1 MKWSANMS
9 DELHDVYQALSEA
22 QQNNRPVTLVTV
34 IETQGSIPRHAGSKM
49 LVYPDGSIVGTIGG
63 GLMESQVIEEALL
76 AQKET
81 TPRIRQYTLNDFD
94 SGNVGICGG
103 TAKMFIEPIGIAS
116 TLLVIGGGHVGKAL
130 AELGKWA
137 GYRVALSDD
146 REAFCNPTYLAG
158 LDDYVVCPPAE
169 VPEHAMINAQTYIAA
184 VTRGL
189 PVDRRLIPALLR
201 TDAAYIGLIGSRR
214 RWHLTKAALID
225 EGVTESELAR
235 VHAPIGLELQAETPK
250 EIALSI
256 LAEIVM
262 LQRGGTGAPMHLPD
276 NRENN

>member
-1 MKWSANMS
+1 MS
-9 DELHDVYQALSEA
+9 DELKQVYQALTEA
-22 QQNNRPVTLVTV
+22 QLKNAPVTLVTI

-63 GLMESQVIEEALL
+63 GLMESKVIAEALL
-76 AQKET
+76 AQTEGS
-81 TPRIRQYTLNDFD
+81 PRLRQYTLNDIET
-94 SGNVGICGG
+94 GNVGICGG
-103 TAKMFIEPIGIAS
+103 TATMFIEPIGLVS
-116 TLLVIGGGHVGKAL
+116 TLLIIGGGHVGKAL

-137 GYRVALSDD
+137 GYRVLLADD
-146 REAFCNPTYLAG
+146 REAFCNPEYVAG
-158 LDDYVVCPPAE
+158 LDEYLVCPPAE
-169 VPEHAMINAQTYIAA
+169 IAERAAITAQTFIAA

-189 PVDRRLIPALLR
+189 PVDRALIPALLK

-214 RWHLTKAALID
+214 RWQLTRNALID
-225 EGVTESELAR
+225 DGLEEDELAR

-262 LQRGGTGAPMHLPD
+262 LQRGGTGMPMHLPPAS
-276 NRENN
+276 RKA

>member
-1 MKWSANMS
+1 MS
-9 DELHDVYQALSEA
+9 DDIQEVYQTLSEA
-22 QQNNRPVTLVTV
+22 QLKNTPVTLVTI
-34 IETQGSIPRHAGSKM
+34 IETHGSIPRHAGSKM

-63 GLMESQVIEEALL
+63 GLMESKVIEEALL
-76 AQKET
+76 AQKDN
-81 TPRIRQYTLNDFD
+81 TPRLRQYTLNEIE

-103 TAKMFIEPIGIAS
+103 TATMFIEPIGLAA
-116 TLLVIGGGHVGKAL
+116 TLLIIGGGHVGKAL

-146 REAFCNPTYLAG
+146 RETFCNPDYLAG
-158 LDDYVVCPPAE
+158 LDEYIVCPPADIPDQ
-169 VPEHAMINAQTYIAA
+169 VTITSQTYIAA

-189 PVDRRLIPALLR
+189 PVDRRLIPALLN

-214 RWHLTKAALID
+214 RWQLTKTALIED
-225 EGVTESELAR
+225 GVSEAELPR
-235 VHAPIGLELQAETPK
+235 IHAPIGLELQAETPK

-262 LQRGGTGAPMHLPD
+262 LQRGGIGKPMHLSPD
-276 NRENN
+276 SGKG

>member
-1 MKWSANMS
+1 MS
-9 DELHDVYQALSEA
+9 DESHDVFRALSQA
-22 QQNNRPVTLVTV
+22 QQDNTPVTLVTV
-34 IETQGSIPRHAGSKM
+34 IETRGSIPRHAGSKM
-49 LVYPDGSIVGTIGG
+49 LVYPDGAIVGTIGG
-63 GLMESQVIEEALL
+63 GLMESRVIEEALL
-76 AQKET
+76 AQQEA
-81 TPRIRQYTLNDFD
+81 TPRVRQYTLNDID

-103 TAKMFIEPIGIAS
+103 TATMFIEPIGIAP

-130 AELGKWA
+130 AQLGKWA

-146 REAFCNPTYLAG
+146 REEFCNPTYLAG
-158 LDDYVVCPPAE
+158 LDEYIVCPPADILE
-169 VPEHAMINAQTYIAA
+169 RAAISARTYIAA

-214 RWHLTKAALID
+214 RWQLTRKALIED
-225 EGVTESELAR
+225 GIAETELAR
-235 VHAPIGLELQAETPK
+235 VHAPIGLELGAETPK

-262 LQRGGTGAPMHLPD
+262 LQRGGTGAPMRQSPTD
-276 NRENN
+276 ETS